1 MLAGVGGRTIAQAKR
16 NISWPEFQAWLAY
29 RAAHGSLHQAARLE
43 SGFAMVAHTVASTIP
58 RRKGAKGPKF
68 EDFLPQRQQAPD
80 SVLTLSEAM
89 RDWC

>member
-29 RAAHGSLHQAARLE
+29 REAHGSLHQAHRLE
-43 SGFAMVAHTVASTIP
+43 RGFALVAHTVASTIP

-68 EDFLPQRQQAPD
+68 EDFMPRRAKAQE
-80 SVLTLSEAM
+80 EAM
-89 RDWC
+89 SLQEAMELMQ